1 MSINMKNINLNNII
15 KIAKK
20 INSPICFFKR
30 TKLMKTNIIL
40 LLFFI
45 NILYTQTEYTHPET
59 QRSFYQTSVYHTFS
73 INNVLIDGVEAVEA
87 EYNEDVLI
95 DGYPPVQD
103 LDLLCTLHLI
113 VQFAHRQQAATSE
126 YR

>member
-1 MSINMKNINLNNII
+1 MKNINLNNII

-20 INSPICFFKR
+20 IISPICFFKR

-59 QRSFYQTSVYHTFS
+59 QRSFYQTAVHHTFY

-95 DGYPPVQD
+95 NGYPPVQN
-103 LDLLCTLHLI
+103 LDLLLNNENLNNNPDVI
-113 VQFAHRQQAATSE
+113 
-126 YR
+126 